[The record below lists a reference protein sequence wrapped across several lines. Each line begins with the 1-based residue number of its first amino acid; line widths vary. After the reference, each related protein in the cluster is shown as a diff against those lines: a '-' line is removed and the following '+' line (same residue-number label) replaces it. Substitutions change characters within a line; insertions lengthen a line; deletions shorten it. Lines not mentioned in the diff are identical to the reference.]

1 MTRHYA
7 FTPLAG
13 ANTRVLVLGSLPG
26 AQSLAQRQYYGNP
39 RNGFWYLIGEV
50 IGRPDLS
57 ALPYQARLQVMG
69 FAGIGLW
76 DTIAS
81 AHRTGSLD
89 TAIRDAQPAALEE
102 LAQGLPSLRAI
113 AFNGAKS
120 AAIGR
125 KALGAS
131 NWHLIDL
138 PSSSPAHAAMPLAE
152 KREHWLALREFL
164 AAPLELPG
172 QRP

>member
-1 MTRHYA
+1 MDTA
-7 FTPLAG
+7 
-13 ANTRVLVLGSLPG
+13 TRVLVLGSLPG
-26 AQSLAQRQYYGNP
+26 TQSLAQRQYYGNP
-39 RNGFWYLIGEV
+39 RNHFWYLIGEV
-50 IGRPDLS
+50 IGRPDLP
-57 ALPYQARLQVMG
+57 ALPYEDRLQVLSS
-69 FAGIGLW
+69 AGIGLW

-81 AHRTGSLD
+81 AHRKGSLD
-89 TAIRDAQPAALEE
+89 TAIRDAEPAALTD
-102 LAQGLPSLRAI
+102 LASNLPGLRAI

-125 KALGAS
+125 KALGACQ
-131 NWHLIDL
+131 WQLIDL

-152 KREHWLALREFL
+152 KRERWLALREFL

>member
-1 MTRHYA
+1 MADAGTRI
-7 FTPLAG
+7 
-13 ANTRVLVLGSLPG
+13 LVLGSLPG
-26 AQSLAQRQYYGNP
+26 AQSLTRQQYYGNP

-50 IGRPDLS
+50 IGRPDLP
-57 ALPYQARLQVMG
+57 AQCYAERLQLLTG
-69 FAGIGLW
+69 AGIGLW

-81 AHRTGSLD
+81 AHRKGSLD
-89 TAIRDAQPAALEE
+89 TAIRDAEPAALAE
-102 LAQGLPSLRAI
+102 LAEGLPSLCAI

-125 KALGAS
+125 KALGACP
-131 NWHLIDL
+131 WHLIDL

-152 KREHWLALREFL
+152 KREHWLALRDFL

>member
-1 MTRHYA
+1 M
-7 FTPLAG
+7 
-13 ANTRVLVLGSLPG
+13 LVLGSLPG

-50 IGRPDLS
+50 IGRPDLP
-57 ALPYQARLQVMG
+57 ALPYDARLDALAS
-69 FAGIGLW
+69 AGIGLW

-89 TAIRDAQPAALEE
+89 TAIRNAEPAALTK

-125 KALGAS
+125 KALSACQ
-131 NWHLIDL
+131 WQLIDL

-152 KREHWLALREFL
+152 KRASWLALRDFL
-164 AAPLELPG
+164 VSPLETAG
-172 QRP
+172 QQP

>member
-1 MTRHYA
+1 M
-7 FTPLAG
+7 
-13 ANTRVLVLGSLPG
+13 LVLGSLPG
-26 AQSLAQRQYYGNP
+26 AQSLARQQYYGNP

-50 IGRPDLS
+50 IDRPDLT
-57 ALPYQARLQVMG
+57 ALPYAERLQVLSSCG
-69 FAGIGLW
+69 VGLW

-81 AHRTGSLD
+81 ARRKGSLD
-89 TAIRDAQPAALEE
+89 TAIRDAEPAALAD
-102 LAQGLPSLRAI
+102 LASSLPRLRAI

-138 PSSSPAHAAMPLAE
+138 PSSSPAHAAMSLVE
-152 KREHWLALREFL
+152 KRERWLALREFL